1 MYTEHYA
8 HPALSRIRTCHTVT
22 SPDPGSA
29 PQSKIGLTNQRAEA
43 KQARSH
49 PQIPSHKCRS
59 HEPGVWSKES
69 KEVAG

>member
-8 HPALSRIRTCHTVT
+8 HPALSRICHTRTT
-22 SPDPGSA
+22 SAATDWD
-29 PQSKIGLTNQRAEA
+29 TNEIL
-43 KQARSH
+43 ARSH